1 MKPVLGVSVYPDIE
15 TPEEIREYLK
25 TASSCGF
32 TRVFSSMFTVEG
44 TKEEVLSY
52 FKSLDDCAHDYGM
65 AVSLDVNPQCFQL
78 IGASAEDISVFHEI
92 GCDIIRMDMSFPPE
106 KELMLLNNPYGI
118 RIEFNASMKSPEEA
132 LALCEAGIPADRILY
147 CHNFYPQ
154 RYTGFK
160 WNKFLSVNAGLAK
173 TGSRIGA
180 FVSSHAPDTHGV
192 WGAHH
197 GLPTVERL
205 RDLPIDLQAR
215 IMLATGNVTDILI
228 GNAFASEEEM
238 KSLQKILEKKV
249 MDEESVFA
257 KTMRAMGVKTDF
269 NAIPQ
274 HQMKVI
280 FDENATETERSVVLD
295 FFPHSDIGDSS
306 EWMWRSRG
314 PRFIYRKKSIP
325 ARTYEPAYF
334 EPGDV
339 VMVNDNYKSYTG
351 EVQIVRQ
358 RMENDGERNYIG
370 KIAPG
375 EEILLDLI
383 RDGEAIVFTE

>member
-25 TASSCGF
+25 KASSCGF

-52 FKSLDDCAHDYGM
+52 FKALDDCAHEYGM

-92 GCDIIRMDMSFPPE
+92 GCDIIRMDMSFPTE
-106 KELMLLNNPYGI
+106 KELLLLNNPYGI
-118 RIEFNASMKSPEEA
+118 QIEFNASMKSPEEA
-132 LALCEAGIPADRILY
+132 LALCEAGVPAGRILY

-180 FVSSHAPDTHGV
+180 FVSSHAPGTHGV

-238 KSLQKILEKKV
+238 KSMQKILEKKV

-257 KTMRAMGVKTDF
+257 KMMRAMGVETDF

-295 FFPHSDIGDSS
+295 FFPHADVGDSS

-325 ARTYEPAYF
+325 ARKYDPAYF

-370 KIAPG
+370 RIAPG